1 MSIPGSRPAPSSHVY
16 DYAMV
21 TPTSIFR
28 EWIRRGESH
37 RYRLFGAGREEDGE
51 QGRRPGRLLAAFKA
65 FAMLLLVGMLCF
77 VLAAAAVRLVRTEAP
92 RRASPP
98 TRPPPAEGD
107 QLCL

>member
-21 TPTSIFR
+21 TPASIFR
-28 EWIRRGESH
+28 EGIRRGESH

-65 FAMLLLVGMLCF
+65 FAMLLLVGMLFF
-77 VLAAAAVRLVRTEAP
+77 VLAAAVRLVRTEAP
-92 RRASPP
+92 PKSVAADETAP
-98 TRPPPAEGD
+98 G
-107 QLCL
+107 

>member
-1 MSIPGSRPAPSSHVY
+1 MY

-21 TPTSIFR
+21 TPASIFR
-28 EWIRRGESH
+28 EGIRRGESH

-65 FAMLLLVGMLCF
+65 FALLLLVGMLFF
-77 VLAAAAVRLVRTEAP
+77 VLAAAVRLVRTEAP

-107 QLCL
+107 QVCL